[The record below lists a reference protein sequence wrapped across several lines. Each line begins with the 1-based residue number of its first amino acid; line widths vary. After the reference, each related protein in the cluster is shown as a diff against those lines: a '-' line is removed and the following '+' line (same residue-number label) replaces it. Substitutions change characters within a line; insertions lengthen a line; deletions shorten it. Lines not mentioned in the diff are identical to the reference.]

1 MSKFVL
7 TAQLKLQAP
16 RNTRQVV
23 QDIRRQLKGVQ
34 VPVEIKTADKA
45 RKQIKSVT
53 DETKKATSAAN
64 ALGRSFGLAIKRFA
78 AFTVASRAVSLF
90 TNSLANAVDEA
101 ISFER
106 ELIKIEQVTGASQ
119 RALKDL
125 TNTINQLSIGL
136 GTSSKDLLGVARIL
150 SQAGVQAQDLDT
162 ALGALAKTTLA
173 ATFDDI
179 SQTAEGAV
187 AILRQFDQGVGKLE
201 AQLGSINAVA
211 GQFAVE
217 SGDLIGAVRRFGG
230 VFKSAGGSLE
240 ELLAVF
246 TSVRATTRES
256 AESISTGLRT
266 IFTRI
271 QRPATIQFL
280 KQFGVELTDLDGKFV
295 GPFEAARRL
304 SEAFA
309 GLEQGDVRFI
319 RIAEELGGFRQIG
332 KVIPLLQ
339 QFATAQEA
347 LKVAQEGQSSLT
359 EDAATAQASLAVQI
373 TKVKEEFFALVRG
386 ITADTSFQF
395 FARTALQ
402 LASALLKVADAIK
415 PLIPLIGAFAA
426 IKFTAG
432 LSGFLGGAGAAV
444 RGVAGKNL
452 GGKITAFAR
461 GGFVPGTGNRDTVP
475 AMLTPGEFVIKKSSA
490 KKLGAAT
497 LQQMNENRFAG
508 GGLIDKIT
516 SQGKGVG
523 AIGLRF
529 GSPDADGILDSTGT
543 ATIGNASSATGTVVG
558 SLIKNK
564 NLAGDSTGN
573 KSLFSSR
580 KKNAQG
586 KTFGAEAL
594 ELVKELAGFTGTKK
608 VKVLGRTFPDPEKS
622 DTPIEEQLKG
632 FVTND
637 IQTSIGTAAR
647 LLGKAVKAPTQK
659 KKAPQS
665 IIDQI
670 GIDSIAGKVLEGG
683 ISLLG
688 GEPYDPKQA
697 QSTNLAPFDFPKGI
711 GGASGKISNLQVLS
725 ALATD
730 AKKTV
735 KTQTLNEIGSA
746 KVGNSI
752 AELINKS
759 KKFQD
764 LKKQEKTFKAKKAN
778 KGGSI
783 GGSGDTVP
791 ALLTPG
797 EFVIN
802 KSAAQSIGY
811 GNLNSMNKTG
821 VARFAKGG
829 AVQMLNQGGTAGGGL
844 GGAGG
849 FAALTIGLGAVQ
861 QAINKFG
868 DTSLKASDATANT
881 TIALREVAKGLT
893 QLVVTLLV
901 FSKVNSAIKEWTN
914 ATVQAT
920 QAEKESGKAAKDN
933 AKATAEAGGATAASD
948 ESDAQSKVV
957 KERENATAAL
967 KKEKEVQAKV
977 TKTKQAQQLST
988 EKVAKRTEALT
999 AATQKRIAAENA
1011 ALNNQKLSQEE
1022 VRKRAAALKQA
1033 EAAEKKAAANLNRS
1047 KLFLEARNAAL
1058 QKESLQ
1064 LLAAK
1069 AETDKYVPSLRALG
1083 NAFRKGKADA
1093 QKLKEEQKK
1102 AGVSILRRDIK
1113 SLIPVLSGAAAGV
1126 RQVKVEL
1133 GKLRDQAKRGLA
1145 PGGAL
1150 RKGLGKA
1157 ASAFSKAAAVV
1168 QSIFIVAQTA
1178 ARAFAG
1184 IFGREEEKAKAEG
1197 DINKANEALK
1207 GKILANALAE
1217 RLSFTGIITG
1227 IVESIVGGASFA
1239 EGLKRAFDKGAV
1251 QNAEAITKA
1260 TVDSQLTD
1268 AQRSGENRGRASI
1281 EAAGE
1286 IGTDLRDSLKTIEGT
1301 TRLSDSEKRTAVLKQ
1316 EQLAV
1321 KAATELG
1328 KTAGSAE
1335 DLEAV
1340 LGALAT
1346 GVPEFD
1352 EKVRQAGEAAFAAA
1366 QAQKALTKANF
1377 DSLKITSAFNAAN
1390 AAVSAFEKSLVTGA
1404 PALNGFLTT
1413 LEASQNNIGIDA
1425 SDAIAGIESEL
1436 LASAGGNT
1444 GLSNA
1449 IKGQASVAKEVNKFS
1464 QSLQKGLNEGAISRN
1479 DPEKAK
1485 ADLEAQ
1491 LLKGVDLS
1499 SATGQQIRDVV
1510 RGRLGQI
1517 NEKNVG
1523 QIDISE
1529 IVKDIQSQTGKLSQ
1543 GFTDSAKALA
1553 AHNTKMDGLYKKR
1566 QELENKQ
1573 VAAQNKFIDTQL
1585 EVAKLLESVGGDRVT
1600 LEDKLNFN
1608 AQKVDNILGT
1618 VGLAGSDTAN
1628 AIGDIGARFT
1638 TLQQAANVSAQAV
1651 AAGGASS
1658 GVFAGARG
1666 RQQDNREQLKK
1677 ATDGLITQTRAR
1689 IKLYQEELQIV
1700 KQKNAA
1706 EQSALEKLVT
1716 GDIEGFLTG
1725 IETSGAQAALQ
1736 TGDANLAGL
1745 FGASALGRA
1754 FKEGKDFLGP
1764 EAAGLA
1770 LGAVGIKDTRAADI
1784 LAGGGGAGEV
1794 ESIQDAIRQEAGNL
1808 EAASKLQAEFA
1819 TAELNANQVII
1830 KSSDIAFE
1838 RGRSE
1843 AARGFARGGTVYANR
1858 GMFIP
1863 RGTDTVPAMLTPG
1876 EFVVNRAAVSR
1887 GNNLQILRAMNGQG
1901 VGNAPSAGSAAA
1913 MSRGGSVGYYQDGGQ
1928 VAGGGVSMS
1937 VADKLDK
1944 AFKTFE
1950 ASVNKLVTSKFQVSL
1965 DTAQVNV
1972 VFNGGSFLNNLTDQV
1987 RTELF
1992 KFVGSELQKGKFDN
2006 TGNLQSTDSVLG
2018 N

>member
-101 ISFER
+101 IAFER

-119 RALKDL
+119 KALKGL

-508 GGLIDKIT
+508 GGIIDRIT
-516 SQGKGVG
+516 KQGKGVG

-543 ATIGNASSATGTVVG
+543 AVIGNASSPTGTVVG

-564 NLAGDSTGN
+564 NLAGDSSGN

-594 ELVKELAGFTGTKK
+594 ELVKELAGFTTSKK

-711 GGASGKISNLQVLS
+711 GGASGKISNLQVLA

-730 AKKTV
+730 AKKTI

-746 KVGNSI
+746 KVGNSV

-759 KKFQD
+759 KRFQN
-764 LKKQEKTFKAKKAN
+764 LKKEEKTFKAKTAN

-861 QAINKFG
+861 QAIEKLG
-868 DTSLKASDATANT
+868 DDSLEASDATANT
-881 TIALREVAKGLT
+881 TIALREVARGLT
-893 QLVVTLLV
+893 QLVVTFLV
-901 FSKVNSAIKEWTN
+901 FSKINSTIKEWTN

-920 QAEKESGKAAKDN
+920 KAEEESGKAAKDS
-933 AKATAEAGGATAASD
+933 AKAKAEAGGATAS
-948 ESDAQSKVV
+948 ESESEATNKTV
-957 KERENATAAL
+957 KEREKAT
-967 KKEKEVQAKV
+967 
-977 TKTKQAQQLST
+977 
-988 EKVAKRTEALT
+988 
-999 AATQKRIAAENA
+999 
-1011 ALNNQKLSQEE
+1011 
-1022 VRKRAAALKQA
+1022 
-1033 EAAEKKAAANLNRS
+1033 
-1047 KLFLEARNAAL
+1047 AAL
-1058 QKESLQ
+1058 QKEQKQQALVNKVRAGSEATNAKLQ
-1064 LLAAK
+1064 KTEEVLARVKAKSVAATTRLASSFNASEKEAAEAQRQFDSTNKALDKLTRQQAKLKVLAENRAATLTREAQALGAAK
-1069 AETDKYVPSLRALG
+1069 AETDKYIASTRAVALAYTKGKIEARAL
-1083 NAFRKGKADA
+1083 AAA
-1093 QKLKEEQKK
+1093 QSK
-1102 AGVSILRRDIK
+1102 AGVSIFKRDILALAPPIK
-1113 SLIPVLSGAAAGV
+1113 GAIAGF
-1126 RQVKVEL
+1126 RQIGTEL
-1133 GKLRDQAKRGLA
+1133 KKLAQQAKRGLA

-1227 IVESIVGGASFA
+1227 IVESLAGGESFA
-1239 EGLKRAFDKGAV
+1239 AGLKREFDKGSV
-1251 QNAEAITKA
+1251 QNAEAVTTA
-1260 TVDSQLTD
+1260 TIQSQLTE
-1268 AQRSGENRGRASI
+1268 AQRGGENRGAASVA
-1281 EAAGE
+1281 AAGE
-1286 IGTDLRDSLKTIEGT
+1286 IGTDLRDSLKAISSTS
-1301 TRLSDSEKRTAVLKQ
+1301 RLSDSERRTAVLKQ

-1328 KTAGSAE
+1328 KTANSAA
-1335 DLEAV
+1335 DLEGI
-1340 LGALAT
+1340 LGALKT
-1346 GVPEFD
+1346 GNEEFD
-1352 EKVRQAGEAAFAAA
+1352 EKVRQAAEAAFAAA
-1366 QAQKALTKANF
+1366 QAQKAVTKANF

-1390 AAVSAFEKSLVTGA
+1390 AAVSAFEQSLVTGA

-1413 LEASQNNIGIDA
+1413 LEAAQNNIGIDA

-1449 IKGQASVAKEVNKFS
+1449 IKGQASVAKEVNRFS

-1491 LLKGVDLS
+1491 LLKGIDLT

-1523 QIDISE
+1523 EIDISE
-1529 IVKDIQSQTGKLSQ
+1529 IVKDIQTQTGKLSQ

-1585 EVAKLLESVGGDRVT
+1585 EVAKILESVGGDRVT
-1600 LEDKLNFN
+1600 LEDKLDANSK
-1608 AQKVDNILGT
+1608 KVSNILGT
-1618 VGLAGSDTAN
+1618 VGLAGTDTAN
-1628 AIGDIGARFT
+1628 ALGEIGARSAQ
-1638 TLQQAANVSAQAV
+1638 LNQAANISAQAV
-1651 AAGGASS
+1651 AAGGAVS
-1658 GVFAGARG
+1658 GVFAGRRG
-1666 RQQDNREQLKK
+1666 REQDNREQLKK
-1677 ATDGLITQTRAR
+1677 ATDGLLAQTRER

-1794 ESIQDAIRQEAGNL
+1794 ESIQDAIRKEAGIL
-1808 EAASKLQAEFA
+1808 EAGAALQAEFA
-1819 TAELNANQVII
+1819 NAELTANQVII
-1830 KSSDIAFE
+1830 NSSDIAFN

-1843 AARGFARGGTVYANR
+1843 AATGFARGGTVYANR

-1928 VAGGGVSMS
+1928 VAGGISMS
-1937 VADKLDK
+1937 VVEKLNN
-1944 AFKTFE
+1944 AFSTFE
-1950 ASVNKLVTSKFQVSL
+1950 KSVNKLVTSKFQVSL

-1972 VFNGGSFLNNLTDQV
+1972 VFNGGSFLNSLTDQV